1 MNDDEPS
8 GSRSMVE
15 ARMLGSGQVTY
26 VIRVVPGET
35 TIEELESAIDLAQ
48 EALLYATT
56 EEDEEE
62 GET

>member
-1 MNDDEPS
+1 
-8 GSRSMVE
+8 
-15 ARMLGSGQVTY
+15 MLGSGQVTY